1 MQDAM
6 PEVMD
11 VSNESSSTLELY
23 GAASEPTQTFGQ
35 QCLLARRFA
44 EAGVRF
50 IEVTHGSWDQHTN
63 LTADHKAR
71 AEACDKPIA
80 GLLKDLKQRD
90 MLKDT
95 LVVWG
100 ESLVELLQLKVLMAG
115 IIITRDTP
123 LGWLVV
129 A

>member
-11 VSNESSSTLELY
+11 VSNESSSTFELY
-23 GAASEPTQTFGQ
+23 EHDEPTQTFGQ

-63 LTADHKAR
+63 LTADH
-71 AEACDKPIA
+71 
-80 GLLKDLKQRD
+80 
-90 MLKDT
+90 
-95 LVVWG
+95 
-100 ESLVELLQLKVLMAG
+100 MAQPRHV
-115 IIITRDTP
+115 TSNS
-123 LGWLVV
+123 
-129 A
+129 